1 MDMCYD
7 GTLVMPS
14 NYAKMEENEMCYIE
28 GGGTVKVIASSSTVR
43 TICRSS
49 VALIGTAIGEAFGG
63 PILAKLTT
71 GALATLIYD
80 FIIDKCGVKY
90 PSINKSFT
98 KSIFP
103 NVTFNLNKY
112 V

>member
-14 NYAKMEENEMCYIE
+14 KYAKMEENEMCYIQ

-98 KSIFP
+98 KSIYP

>member
-14 NYAKMEENEMCYIE
+14 SYAMMEEYEMSYVE
-28 GGGTVKVIASSSTVR
+28 GGGTVKVIASSETVR
-43 TICRSS
+43 TVCRAG
-49 VALIGTAIGEAFGG
+49 VALIGAAIGEAFGG
-63 PILAKLTT
+63 PIVAKLVS
-71 GALATLIYD
+71 GALATLIFD
-80 FIIDKCGVKY
+80 FIIDKCGVSY

-103 NVTFNLNKY
+103 NVTFNMNKY